1 MPDTGGGNQRPC
13 LFCGSPGNPCPA
25 CGEASAC
32 SPEHLRLHR
41 REEDGECFPWK
52 VEEREGVGRLMVTT
66 RPISAG
72 EVIFREEPVVSGPSQ
87 TSSLLCLS
95 CYSPCSVDG
104 FRCPRCRFPMCDLE
118 CAEAEVHRE
127 ECEVLARAEDP
138 NWDAEGDTE
147 AYHCLLPLRL
157 LLLQRSHP
165 AQAALTARLMD
176 HEEERRG
183 SADWHTT
190 ERTVVARLCRAEP
203 SFNPDQVRRALGVL
217 EVNCYE
223 VVNRGGAGMRA
234 CYPIGSLLSHCCVA
248 NSTHVWT
255 EEPPWTNTCIA
266 TVDLAAGEEVLTSY
280 QQPTMCT
287 LRRRSELAAGWYFS
301 CTCHRCLDPTELG
314 SHMNTL
320 ICPDCAQ
327 PTLLPSPARHIPQW
341 RNHPPG
347 PPPERELWPQTVK
360 AHLEE
365 WTCPCGHTLFSAKVR
380 AVVDNLLEKV
390 KSLATTD
397 RYNVPA
403 WLALEEEVSRLVHP
417 QHEVRCE
424 IAKWLVPILARAPG
438 TPTTA
443 FPDHQ
448 VRMKLD
454 LAQALLAVLQIV
466 EPGYSKSRA
475 KALYEVTET
484 QLHLGMHQFSIPT
497 ADHNSDEVVKVSPN
511 NEKLTALLSSSI
523 SAFEEVALVLDRLG
537 ANKGFEQ
544 VMRTAATNAA
554 EKCRI
559 ILRQGRDEKFGGH
572 GKERLKLAEGWN
584 LLDLIRWT
592 NPA

>member
-1 MPDTGGGNQRPC
+1 MPDTAGGNQKPC
-13 LFCGSPGNPCPA
+13 LFCGAPGNPCSA

-66 RPISAG
+66 RPIAAG

-87 TSSLLCLS
+87 TSNLLCLS
-95 CYSPCSVDG
+95 CYSPCAADG
-104 FRCPRCRFPMCDLE
+104 FRCPRCRFPMCNLE
-118 CAEAEVHRE
+118 CAEAEVHRQ
-127 ECEVLARAEDP
+127 ECEVLSRAEEP

-157 LLLQRSHP
+157 LLLHRSHP

-183 SADWHTT
+183 STDWHTT
-190 ERTVVARLCRAEP
+190 ERTVVTRLCRAEP
-203 SFNPDQVRRALGVL
+203 SFNPDEVRRALGVL

-234 CYPIGSLLSHCCVA
+234 CFPIGSLLSHCCVA

-280 QQPTMCT
+280 QQPTMCS

-320 ICPDCAQ
+320 VCPGCAQ
-327 PTLLPSPARHIPQW
+327 PTFLPRPANHIPQW
-341 RNHPPG
+341 RNPGHPP
-347 PPPERELWPQTVK
+347 EKELWPQTIK
-360 AHLEE
+360 EHLEE
-365 WTCPCGHTLFSAKVR
+365 WTCPCGHNLSSAKVR
-380 AVVDNLLEKV
+380 TIVDNLLEKV
-390 KSLATTD
+390 KALASTD

-403 WLALEEEVSRLVHP
+403 WLALEEEVSRVVHP

-424 IAKWLVPILARAPG
+424 LAKWLVPILARAPG

-443 FPDHQ
+443 FPEHQ
-448 VRMKLD
+448 VRLKLD
-454 LAQALLAVLQIV
+454 LAQALLAVLEIV
-466 EPGYSKSRA
+466 EPGFSKSRA
-475 KALYEVTET
+475 KALYEVSET
-484 QLHLGMHQFSIPT
+484 KLHLGMQLSGSTSDQFS
-497 ADHNSDEVVKVSPN
+497 EEMVKVSPN
-511 NEKLTALLSSSI
+511 EKQTALLSSSI
-523 SAFEEVALVLDRLG
+523 FAFEEVALVFERLG

-544 VMRTAATNAA
+544 VMKTAASNAA
-554 EKCRI
+554 EKCRL
-559 ILRQGRDEKFGGH
+559 ILRQGRDGELG
-572 GKERLKLAEGWN
+572 GKERLRMAEGWN

-592 NPA
+592 TSPA